1 MGDSEKSA
9 VRSCSVYEPD
19 FVLEGLYF
27 DNGKNNFNRLPEG
40 TFISGRVH
48 DLSVNTAGV
57 LLRFKTDSSSIGVRA
72 KITVTMDTN
81 ADHMAQTASKG
92 FDLYYGVPGSSV
104 FAGVSRFEA
113 GATQY
118 TSTLLTLP
126 DPEKEMH
133 EYTLHFPL
141 YAGVESFELLLDAEA
156 RIGKPSPRKDP
167 RPVVVYGTSIQ
178 QGGCASRP
186 GMCHTNI
193 MSRTLNR
200 PFLNF
205 GFSGGGN
212 GESQMAQILASIE
225 NPALYVLD
233 YDANAGVEGLK
244 NTLTPFM
251 DILRSAHRDTP
262 VLLVSKTPYGREFLP
277 GEAAKAERTALT
289 AIHQQELAERR
300 KQGDRNIY
308 FLDGSTLYGE
318 NPSECTVDGAHA
330 TDLGF
335 YRIAERMGKVI
346 EEILT
351 ERA

>member
-1 MGDSEKSA
+1 MSDSEKTA

-40 TFISGRVH
+40 TYISERVQ
-48 DLSVNTAGV
+48 DLATNPAGV
-57 LLRFKTDSSSIGVRA
+57 QLRFKTDSTSIGVRA
-72 KITVTMDTN
+72 EIKVTMDTN
-81 ADHMAQTASKG
+81 ADHMTQTAARG
-92 FDLYYGVPGSSV
+92 FDLYYGAPGNSV
-104 FAGVSRFEA
+104 FAGVSRFEYD
-113 GATQY
+113 TTRY
-118 TSTLLTLP
+118 TATLLTLP
-126 DPEKEMH
+126 NPERELY

-141 YAGVESFELLLDAEA
+141 YAALESFELLLDADA
-156 RIGKPSPRKDP
+156 RTGKPTPRKDP

-205 GFSGGGN
+205 AFSGGGM
-212 GESQMAQILASIE
+212 GESQMAEILASIE
-225 NPALYVLD
+225 DPALYVLD
-233 YDANAGVEGLK
+233 YDANAGVKGLK
-244 NTLTPFM
+244 NTLTPFIN
-251 DILRSAHRDTP
+251 ILRSSHPHTP

-335 YRIAERMGKVI
+335 YRVAERMGKVI

-351 ERA
+351 KGS